1 MSRREE
7 VKVVI
12 KIIAKVDSTE
22 YTPDLEELPILLE
35 ESFEDLI
42 HEMSG
47 IIAKDVT
54 VERR

>member
-1 MSRREE
+1 
-7 VKVVI
+7 
-12 KIIAKVDSTE
+12 
-22 YTPDLEELPILLE
+22 LPILLE

>member
-1 MSRREE
+1 MSREE

-12 KIIAKVDSTE
+12 KIIAKVGSTE